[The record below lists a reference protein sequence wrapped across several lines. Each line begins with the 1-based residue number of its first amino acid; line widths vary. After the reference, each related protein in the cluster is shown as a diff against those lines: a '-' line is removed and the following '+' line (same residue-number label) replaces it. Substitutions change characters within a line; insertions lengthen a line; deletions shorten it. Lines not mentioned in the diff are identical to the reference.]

1 MFLTTNHRRTV
12 TRVSSNLSTSTCPMQ
27 HLRNLDNTELVDTT
41 NLTIHQS
48 TGISIVLNLDEC
60 FVTEQVFHRFQFW
73 NQFRTNVHYTST
85 TKYFGISK
93 FRTSDDSSLGRSTVL
108 SKNLVKTHQ
117 VLIRNYGRGRTFT
130 SDGSI
135 GGSSTCIQYST
146 SSSQQVFLENS
157 FSQLYSTVHQFTR
170 QVFFQ
175 LVIRIKV
182 QGLLSKFVE
191 ETELMD
197 GTFTRQTGKAYT
209 VNTTTVLCQQRQFR
223 GDVTNVFRRTIQI
236 TINDGSTVSINTL
249 VVDVL
254 IVKQWNVLIH
264 LNSLTVVLRHVNGV
278 SQWHEVLVF
287 TGLNNSF
294 LQPVIGIH
302 LVGTSTINARFL
314 TVNWGVIV

>member
-1 MFLTTNHRRTV
+1 MFLTANHRRTV
-12 TRVSSNLSTSTCPMQ
+12 TRVRGNLCTSTGPMQ

-85 TKYFGISK
+85 TKYFGIGK
-93 FRTSDDSSLGRSTVL
+93 FRTSDDSSLSRSTVL

-135 GGSSTCIQYST
+135 GSSSTCIQYST

-182 QGLLSKFVE
+182 QRLLSKFVE
-191 ETELMD
+191 ETKLMD
-197 GTFTRQTGKAYT
+197 GTFT

-223 GDVTNVFRRTIQI
+223 GDVTNVFRRTIQV
-236 TINDGSTVSINTL
+236 TVNDGSTISINTL

-254 IVKQWNVLIH
+254 IIKQWNVLIH
-264 LNSLTVVLRHVNGV
+264 LNSLTIVLRHVDGV
-278 SQWHEVLVF
+278 SQWHEVLIF
-287 TGLNNSF
+287 TRLNNSF
-294 LQPVIGIH
+294 FQPVKGIH

-314 TVNWGVIV
+314 AVNWGVIV